1 MKLLLVRHGNTF
13 EAGETP
19 VRVGANE
26 DLPLTAAG
34 ENQAHALAS
43 QLKASAI
50 RPDLFVCGPLK
61 RTRRHTEIVIAD
73 IAAPG
78 AAEIDPRLT
87 EIDYGAWGGMS
98 DSDIIARFGPAAA
111 RELEAWEKES
121 RWPTES
127 ARWMP
132 GAETVM
138 RNLRGLTAELEAR
151 MDADETA
158 LVCSSNGI
166 MRYFLEL
173 TRDGLTG
180 HQAAGKA
187 KMATGAVSMLDVTD
201 GAARVLFWNVAAGAP
216 LPDGNQGAG

>member
-13 EAGETP
+13 ETGETP

-34 ENQAHALAS
+34 EDQAHALAA

-61 RTRRHTEIVIAD
+61 RTRRHTEIVMAD
-73 IAAPG
+73 LAAPG

-98 DSDIIARFGPAAA
+98 DGDIVARFGPAAA
-111 RELEAWEKES
+111 RELDAWEKES

-127 ARWMP
+127 TQWMP

-138 RNLRGLTAELEAR
+138 RNLRNLTAELAAR
-151 MDADETA
+151 LDTDATA

-166 MRYFLEL
+166 LRYFLEF
-173 TRDGLTG
+173 TPGGLAG

-187 KMATGAVSMLDVTD
+187 KMATGAASLLDIAD
-201 GAARVLFWNVAAGAP
+201 GEARVLFWNVKAGMQ
-216 LPDGNQGAG
+216 LPDAI